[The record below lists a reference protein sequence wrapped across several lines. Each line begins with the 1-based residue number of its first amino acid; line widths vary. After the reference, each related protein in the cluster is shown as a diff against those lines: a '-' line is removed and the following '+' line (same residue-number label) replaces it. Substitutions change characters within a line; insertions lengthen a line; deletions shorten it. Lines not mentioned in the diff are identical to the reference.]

1 MTPSCVRQNTTTTQT
16 KSQGSKCFSPLCALC
31 REAFIYMMSFQFSL
45 LVSSHIFAAWG
56 RNMAC
61 RLPTNVEGKCL
72 NVREKASSIDA
83 SFYSPSPQISD
94 HCFQNIDVY
103 STDEILS
110 QDTFHLWQA
119 ASHQCKLHRFV
130 SIKTKPFLHKQ
141 SYSEKVKPSV

>member
-31 REAFIYMMSFQFSL
+31 REAFMYMMSFQFSL

-110 QDTFHLWQA
+110 QDTFHLWYQA

-130 SIKTKPFLHKQ
+130 SKKKQ
-141 SYSEKVKPSV
+141 SPFCTNKVIQRHK

>member
-1 MTPSCVRQNTTTTQT
+1 
-16 KSQGSKCFSPLCALC
+16 
-31 REAFIYMMSFQFSL
+31 
-45 LVSSHIFAAWG
+45 
-56 RNMAC
+56 MAC

-83 SFYSPSPQISD
+83 SFYSPSPQISN

-130 SIKTKPFLHKQ
+130 SKKTKPFLHKQ
-141 SYSEKVKPSV
+141 TYPEKVKTLGLKQYHAKNKLNFARASCTYEILSCSTTRVFILSDDLFCSRQRISDLCKSLQNKFLM

>member
-1 MTPSCVRQNTTTTQT
+1 
-16 KSQGSKCFSPLCALC
+16 
-31 REAFIYMMSFQFSL
+31 
-45 LVSSHIFAAWG
+45 
-56 RNMAC
+56 MAC

-130 SIKTKPFLHKQ
+130 SKKNKALFAQTKLFRESKTLGLKLYHAKNKLNFARA
-141 SYSEKVKPSV
+141 SYTYEILSCSSTRLFVLSDDLFCSRQRIWDLCKTLQNNFFM